1 MSGDPMVQAA
11 LSGATD
17 RGRRALALAARVVLP
32 LLTIA
37 ALIGLWWL
45 ATIVFGWKPFLVPSP
60 KDVWEEIGRQRHL
73 LPGHVE
79 TTLVETLEGFGL
91 AIVIGVPVAVLIAY
105 SRTLEATLY
114 PALVALN
121 AIPKIAIAPL
131 LVIWMG
137 FGEGPKIAMVV
148 LICFFP
154 IVISTATGLKS
165 TPAEFV
171 DLARSLAASQVQ
183 QFVKVRFPASLPYV
197 FVGLKVAITFA
208 VIGSVVGE
216 FVGATEGLGYVI
228 VASGQNANTSLA
240 FAAIVLLSLLSIV
253 LFYALVLAERLL
265 VPWAGHER

>member
-1 MSGDPMVQAA
+1 MGGDAIVQAA
-11 LSGATD
+11 LGGRAG
-17 RGRRALALAARVVLP
+17 RGRRAASAAARIVLP

-45 ATIVFGWKPFLVPSP
+45 ATIVFGWKPFLVPTP
-60 KDVWEEIGRQRHL
+60 KDVWEEMSRQRHL
-73 LPGHVE
+73 LPGHVRA
-79 TTLVETLEGFGL
+79 TLVETLEGFAL
-91 AIVIGVPVAVLIAY
+91 AIAIAMPVAVAIAY
-105 SRTLEATLY
+105 SRLLEATVY

-137 FGEGPKIAMVV
+137 FGQGPKIAMVV

-154 IVISTATGLKS
+154 IVLSTATGLKS

-171 DLARSLAASQVQ
+171 DLVRSLAASPLQ

-197 FVGLKVAITFA
+197 FVGLKVAITLA

-265 VPWAGHER
+265 VPWAAHER